1 MTKKTFSV
9 IFLILAMVCFLSQGV
24 AGRAAIT
31 EVQRLGEMNVSG
43 SEYLA
48 VYMAFGFIQ
57 LAGLAQA
64 LFCGL
69 SLWLSDSKMLRW
81 IAGTGLVAG
90 IVVFLSISM
99 LR

>member
-1 MTKKTFSV
+1 MKKTFS
-9 IFLILAMVCFLSQGV
+9 ILFLVLAMVCLLSQGV

-31 EVQRLGEMNVSG
+31 EFQRLGETNASG
-43 SEYLA
+43 SEYLP

-57 LAGLAQA
+57 LSGLAQA

>member
-31 EVQRLGEMNVSG
+31 EFQRLGEMNASG
-43 SEYLA
+43 SEYLP
-48 VYMAFGFIQ
+48 VFMAFSFIQ
-57 LAGLAQA
+57 LAGLVQA
-64 LFCGL
+64 VFCGL
-69 SLWLSDSKMLRW
+69 CLWLSDSKMLRW

-90 IVVFLSISM
+90 IVVFLSIFM

>member
-1 MTKKTFSV
+1 MKKTFSI
-9 IFLILAMVCFLSQGV
+9 IFLILAMLCLLSQGV

-31 EVQRLGEMNVSG
+31 EFQRLGETNASG
-43 SEYLA
+43 SGYLP

-57 LAGLAQA
+57 LSGLAQA

-81 IAGTGLVAG
+81 IAGTGLAAG
-90 IVVFLSISM
+90 LLVFGAVSII
-99 LR
+99 L